1 LDKDSISKE
10 EAKLAFRDLLRDK
23 GMTVNWTQ
31 EQALQTTR
39 DDPRWKLL
47 TAGEKKNVIQLYMQD
62 LKREER
68 DERIKKI
75 KQQEEDFIQMLFDCE
90 QIKKESSF
98 REAMTLVSTDPR
110 FLGVST
116 DIDRE
121 RLFDEFLNRRARKE
135 REEDRMVRD
144 NLIDD
149 YKNFLMNNPK
159 ININSQ
165 WREFQDTLAKGEP
178 AFENLNKLDRLKI
191 FTDYIKK
198 LETDEEEKHREE
210 KFERRRKDR
219 QYREE
224 YRLLLREYL
233 EKGHINV
240 KTKWKEFKVLI
251 ENEKR
256 YLDILDT
263 LGSTPAAIFYDIV
276 EELEEEYRKEKKNV
290 KEILKE
296 QNIMIDKST
305 PWEVYD
311 QALNGYKEK
320 N

>member
-198 LETDEEEKHREE
+198 LETDEEEKTQRG
-210 KFERRRKDR
+210 K
-219 QYREE
+219 
-224 YRLLLREYL
+224 
-233 EKGHINV
+233 I
-240 KTKWKEFKVLI
+240 
-251 ENEKR
+251 
-256 YLDILDT
+256 
-263 LGSTPAAIFYDIV
+263 
-276 EELEEEYRKEKKNV
+276 
-290 KEILKE
+290 
-296 QNIMIDKST
+296 
-305 PWEVYD
+305 
-311 QALNGYKEK
+311 
-320 N
+320 